1 MYQQDEQQMPE
12 EQANEQMQEQEQVPG
27 QENATL
33 ENEGSGE
40 HKSKK
45 LHSAE
50 EVSAIVQKRVNKERK
65 DKEALAAEN
74 AALKELSLQKDDL
87 LKKAQANQ
95 ISPEDFQQAMHYV
108 NKTAEQKAA
117 EQYNM
122 MTQKQNNEALGAK
135 LESACKEDP
144 EFAQLIQEAEK
155 TPDDHRVFNALAQMN
170 YIPNIAAVAK
180 QLLSDQSDLDIARA
194 ASPFELKKYIKEVS
208 DKLAVRKPGP
218 NQYNVEPVIKGSNQ
232 TYGFD
237 NKSYLKEKGLI

>member
-12 EQANEQMQEQEQVPG
+12 EQNNNQMQEQEQIPE
-27 QENATL
+27 QENTGN
-33 ENEGSGE
+33 ENNEANKG
-40 HKSKK
+40 KK
-45 LHSAE
+45 LHTPE

-108 NKTAEQKAA
+108 NKAADQKAA

-122 MTQKQNNEALGAK
+122 MTQKQNNEALGVK
-135 LESACKEDP
+135 LENACKEDP

-208 DKLAVRKPGP
+208 DKLAVKKPGP